1 MENINGGSRASFRWM
16 LSCATIGLVVSISP
30 CFAQGNRDA
39 SQEMQRLGTAP
50 PEMMT
55 PFKCD
60 SLDPKVCFDIYR
72 RRIEQRSGGVLY
84 NEYPLGKALVGHRLD
99 EFIKEFDQPKD
110 WNTAIDVRFKSSG
123 LIGPPKTFDAPKD
136 WFTLP
141 LPNPKD
147 LTRIK

>member
-1 MENINGGSRASFRWM
+1 MRNINRISRTRL
-16 LSCATIGLVVSISP
+16 LSCATVGLVVSISP

-39 SQEMQRLGTAP
+39 SQELQRLGAAP
-50 PEMMT
+50 PEITT

-60 SLDPKVCFDIYR
+60 SLDPSVCFDIYR
-72 RRIEQRSGGVLY
+72 RRIEQRSRGILY
-84 NEYPLGKALVGHRLD
+84 NDPLGKALAGHRLD
-99 EFIKEFDQPKD
+99 EFIKAFDQPKD
-110 WNTAIDVRFKSSG
+110 WNTATDVHFKSSG
-123 LIGPPKTFDAPKD
+123 LIGSPKTFDVPKD

>member
-1 MENINGGSRASFRWM
+1 MENINEKSRASFRWM

-39 SQEMQRLGTAP
+39 SQELQRLGAAP
-50 PEMMT
+50 PEITT

-72 RRIEQRSGGVLY
+72 RRTEQRPEGMLY
-84 NEYPLGKALVGHRLD
+84 NEYPLGKALAGHRLD
-99 EFIKEFDQPKD
+99 WPIDPLKD
-110 WNTAIDVRFKSSG
+110 WNTAIDVRGKSRG
-123 LIGPPKTFDAPKD
+123 LIDPPKTFDP
-136 WFTLP
+136 P
-141 LPNPKD
+141 